1 MSSNNV
7 TTRSGYWAIGFKFV
21 EGCEDKYMSGA
32 TRPTG
37 KVFYTELG
45 AKRHYASLVSKYG
58 AKDKDGNRIWKIE
71 PFIQEIFI

>member
-1 MSSNNV
+1 MSATEN
-7 TTRSGYWAIGFKFV
+7 RPGYWAIGFKFV
-21 EGCEDKYMSGA
+21 DGCEDKYMRGA

-45 AKRHYASLVSKYG
+45 AKKHFASLQKEYN

-71 PFIQEIFI
+71 PFLQEIIL